1 MSQEIKDFDV
11 IYHGRQWSNPIDPIV
26 FLVDYQFT
34 VVFSVF
40 RLVGG
45 LETLSALER
54 VETDEKDRPKVSVK
68 KR

>member
-1 MSQEIKDFDV
+1 M
-11 IYHGRQWSNPIDPIV
+11 

-54 VETDEKDRPKVSVK
+54 VETDEKDRPKVPVK
-68 KR
+68 KKKKNALTKFKRFGSCFNGKHGC